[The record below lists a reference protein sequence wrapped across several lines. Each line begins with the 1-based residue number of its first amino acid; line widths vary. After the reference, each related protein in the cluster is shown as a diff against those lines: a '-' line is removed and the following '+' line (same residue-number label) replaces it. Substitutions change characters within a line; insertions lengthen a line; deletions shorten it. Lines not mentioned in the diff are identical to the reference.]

1 MLIFLTGMMG
11 SGKSTIG
18 KLLAEELQ
26 LPFFDTDNIIASIEG
41 MEVKDIFSFKGEPYF
56 RQSEYD
62 LISSWKISGA
72 VVATGGGLP
81 CHHHL
86 MEILNKMGKT
96 VYLKASIDE
105 ITQRL
110 SQDQT
115 RPLVKGK
122 SIPQIKKTIS
132 ELAKIRKPYYEQA
145 GIKIKSAGTPE
156 EIVKKIMVKL
166 YSK

>member
-62 LISSWKISGA
+62 LISSWKISSA

-81 CHHHL
+81 CHHHQ

-105 ITQRL
+105 ITQRI
-110 SQDQT
+110 SQDQN

-166 YSK
+166 YS